1 MTRMATSPQDI
12 RLFTVD
18 TVPVAEYLG
27 AVRAWWRDPDFETAE
42 TLAFETLVQQA
53 AAMGADAVVGVRV
66 ETTQE
71 LQIHSPTRLRGTFT
85 ESEATTRVYVTG
97 TAVVLIAS

>member
-1 MTRMATSPQDI
+1 MSGMATPARDI
-12 RLFTVD
+12 RLFTVE

-42 TLAFETLVQQA
+42 TRAFEALMEQA
-53 AAMGADAVVGVRV
+53 AALGAGAIIGVRV

-71 LQIHSPTRLRGTFT
+71 LYVDSPVRLGGPAT
-85 ESEATTRVYVTG
+85 ESAAMSRVYVVG
-97 TAVVLIAS
+97 TAVRV

>member
-1 MTRMATSPQDI
+1 MMSGMATPARDV
-12 RLFTVD
+12 RLFTVE

-42 TLAFETLVQQA
+42 ARAFEGLMQQA
-53 AAMGADAVVGVRV
+53 AAMGADAVIGVRV

-71 LQIHSPTRLRGTFT
+71 LYVDSPTRLGGP
-85 ESEATTRVYVTG
+85 ATRSIASHRVYATG
-97 TAVVLIAS
+97 TAVRS